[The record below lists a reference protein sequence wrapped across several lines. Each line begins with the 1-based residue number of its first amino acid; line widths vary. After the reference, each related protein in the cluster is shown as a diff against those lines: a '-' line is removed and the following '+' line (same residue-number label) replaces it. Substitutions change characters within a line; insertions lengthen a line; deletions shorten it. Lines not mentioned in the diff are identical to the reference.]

1 MKSHLLE
8 NFLELLKAL
17 SLHDPGPDEEKDGK
31 SGGVEK
37 VDAPG
42 VEEKDV
48 PQVGETRSTENA
60 DKTLERGVF
69 LDEFFATSEIHF
81 LTKTFPPSEKTFLKL
96 SEVRLPL
103 DLGQFSSFLIPINQ
117 H

>member
-17 SLHDPGPDEEKDGK
+17 SLDDPGPDEEKDGE
-31 SGGVEK
+31 SGGVK
-37 VDAPG
+37 NVDAPG

-48 PQVGETRSTENA
+48 PEVGETRSTENA

-69 LDEFFATSEIHF
+69 LDDF
-81 LTKTFPPSEKTFLKL
+81 LA
-96 SEVRLPL
+96 PL
-103 DLGQFSSFLIPINQ
+103 RSIS
-117 H
+117 